1 LKRHKNYSLSP
12 LSERDERKTRE
23 RETRERDE
31 TERDETERER
41 ERERRE
47 REREQFK
54 EFNDFSHLPCNHFIN
69 Y

>member
-1 LKRHKNYSLSP
+1 MKRHKNYSLSP

-41 ERERRE
+41 ERERDE
-47 REREQFK
+47 RERENNLKSLMIFPICLVIT
-54 EFNDFSHLPCNHFIN
+54 S
-69 Y
+69 